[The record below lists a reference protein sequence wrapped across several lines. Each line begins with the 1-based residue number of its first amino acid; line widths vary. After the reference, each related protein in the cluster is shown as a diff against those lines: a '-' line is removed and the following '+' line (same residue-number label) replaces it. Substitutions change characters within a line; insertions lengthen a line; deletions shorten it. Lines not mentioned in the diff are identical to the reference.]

1 MGYTESVVLIEEQPK
16 AERPTLCSPNV
27 SKGILEKFNQYISHT
42 TRAHALG
49 DKVYIITEV
58 KFKREETEDITS
70 ASARLLEA
78 RQAAGVHELGSGP
91 SQKCMPALQYRLVHK
106 SEGICLGGTAKP
118 VHGECMFLLEEGQ
131 TRYTG
136 LSSCIPTLNYMND
149 TILNSYKQDNLL
161 VILIAKFKSPQWFT
175 QRKNHNIVV
184 PGIPFKSFSQLHLTL
199 KGPNPL
205 TINKWAS
212 RFRVIN
218 VKVDLQELTTW
229 GSEEPFESSS
239 KELRHRTLSDLPC
252 SEWLWT
258 PNSNSFTS
266 HESVTLEAPEKLF
279 DYDFP
284 NVEPTFFY
292 NNLLRQYALK
302 FTLTLKNEESK
313 EDFNLSTLLEINVAK
328 QATLFE
334 SLTQKL
340 PSIEPTFRDTRMR
353 CFTSFKKY
361 VPNNFVPKDVCKAL
375 FDRILGSPT
384 NTYCFH
390 RTAIF
395 STGNFK
401 YAVTELFVRL
411 ETNSELLN
419 EILPVVN
426 AIPFRW
432 KKGALIVCELAPPAR
447 SLVHQSKRVAG
458 TYFRC
463 DGHRFK
469 YDFEPLS
476 IISGPQSFDS
486 VICKVPF
493 VFNLGTRRSLRNLGL
508 TFKTI
513 YTGHT
518 RFEHEESSRTVAA
531 GIPVP
536 DFLKLLFRIPY
547 EKATRAK
554 PWKNTIARLTKVTV
568 SVESFCYEDEDY
580 VNLNRKETI
589 VLRKELDLRL
599 LFKKF
604 EQKDGYIEYCVPRSN
619 YDCVMPGLAPS
630 IIQEGVNVSYNIC
643 TQFDIEGVGWKDCIA
658 ACIPIQ
664 IATESHAILDGP
676 VALVG
681 S

>member
-16 AERPTLCSPNV
+16 AERPTSCSPNV

-118 VHGECMFLLEEGQ
+118 VHGECMFLSEEGQ

-149 TILNSYKQDNLL
+149 TISNSYKQDNLS

-334 SLTQKL
+334 SLTQ
-340 PSIEPTFRDTRMR
+340 
-353 CFTSFKKY
+353 
-361 VPNNFVPKDVCKAL
+361 N
-375 FDRILGSPT
+375 
-384 NTYCFH
+384 
-390 RTAIF
+390 
-395 STGNFK
+395 
-401 YAVTELFVRL
+401 
-411 ETNSELLN
+411 
-419 EILPVVN
+419 
-426 AIPFRW
+426 
-432 KKGALIVCELAPPAR
+432 
-447 SLVHQSKRVAG
+447 
-458 TYFRC
+458 
-463 DGHRFK
+463 
-469 YDFEPLS
+469 

-536 DFLKLLFRIPY
+536 DFLKLSFRIPY

-619 YDCVMPGLAPS
+619 YDCIDRADILNFQRALCSQDGCLLKISHPRIESPFTDQEQLPIAP
-630 IIQEGVNVSYNIC
+630 
-643 TQFDIEGVGWKDCIA
+643 
-658 ACIPIQ
+658 
-664 IATESHAILDGP
+664 
-676 VALVG
+676 
-681 S
+681 